1 MTKAEGAGESIAQ
14 ILNEDTT
21 MVEMYSRIA
30 AATEEQSTVAGDA
43 ESRLSKIRAASSQT
57 SQAADTI
64 SQATSDLAG
73 LGSSLMSTTDIFKL
87 K

>member
-57 SQAADTI
+57 SQAA
-64 SQATSDLAG
+64 